1 MMWYGILGGAGAIAL
16 FIALMTLWSAH
27 SMRDRAMEI
36 YNEMSKTVRNIV
48 EHDRFEARGDS
59 STLRSNLRQ
68 DVREAVKEVMTEPK
82 FEITDDDYLKIPLV
96 DIFDVTL
103 NHPPYYKP
111 DTTVTFLTTREDQG
125 ALHSRLDKLAQARK
139 LNSQKE
145 ADEVAK
151 ALKKKAKKGKR
162 A

>member
-1 MMWYGILGGAGAIAL
+1 MTWWAL
-16 FIALMTLWSAH
+16 VALAVVVFIVAAVLLWVADSSREKAN
-27 SMRDRAMEI
+27 ET
-36 YNEMSKTVRNIV
+36 YNSMSKTVRNIV
-48 EHDRFEARGDS
+48 EHDRFEARGDAD
-59 STLRSNLRQ
+59 TLRRNLRQ
-68 DVREAVKEVMTEPK
+68 DIRKSVKEVMTEPK

-125 ALHSRLDKLAQARK
+125 ALHSRLEKLAEARK

-151 ALKKKAKKGKR
+151 ALKKKGKKGKR

>member
-1 MMWYGILGGAGAIAL
+1 MIWWALVALAVVVFIVAGVL
-16 FIALMTLWSAH
+16 LWVADSSREKAN
-27 SMRDRAMEI
+27 ET
-36 YNEMSKTVRNIV
+36 YNSMSKTVRNIV

-59 STLRSNLRQ
+59 DTLRRNLRQ
-68 DVREAVKEVMTEPK
+68 DIRKAVKEVMTEPK

-96 DIFDVTL
+96 DIFDVTI

-125 ALHSRLDKLAQARK
+125 ALYSRLEKLAEARK
-139 LNSQKE
+139 LNSQKD

-151 ALKKKAKKGKR
+151 KLKKKGKR